1 MAGKRAR
8 VGVIGAGWWS
18 TFAHLPSLS
27 TYPDAELIGLADA
40 NPDKAAKAAERFG
53 VPRSFGDYHELLA
66 LNPDVVLIATPHD
79 THYQLAKDALLA
91 GADVMIE
98 KPMVVDPAHGRE
110 LVAIARDRG
119 LSLHVGYPYP
129 YMRHSRLL
137 RDVIEAGDLGDILFV
152 SSLFATS
159 VLSFYRG
166 DTAYA
171 GEPDAGAMW
180 APGTS
185 TYSDPAHGG
194 GQMLTQVT
202 HSSSLVFF
210 LSGLRPAD
218 VHAFTDNHDTQVD
231 VWDAVNF
238 RAGSGACGSIAS
250 TGTVPNTQKVM
261 EEYRVFGSKGHAALD
276 TSKGT
281 LEVFFNDG
289 TVRKETPLADNEF
302 YPVHLTSR
310 QLVDTFLGKS
320 PVHASGELGL
330 LTVEFLAAALESS
343 RTGQVI
349 HLPREE

>member
-1 MAGKRAR
+1 MTGKRAR

-53 VPRSFGDYHELLA
+53 VPQSFSDHRDLLA
-66 LNPDVVLIATPHD
+66 LKPDVVLIATPHD
-79 THYQLAKDALLA
+79 THYQLAKDALQA
-91 GADVMIE
+91 GAHVMIE

-110 LVAIARDRG
+110 LVAIAHERE
-119 LSLHVGYPYP
+119 LALHVGYPYP

-137 RDVIEAGDLGDILFV
+137 RGLIESGDLGDILFV
-152 SSLFATS
+152 TSLFATS
-159 VLSFYRG
+159 VLSFYRC

-185 TYSDPAHGG
+185 TYSDPKHGG

-202 HSSSLVFF
+202 HSSSLLFF
-210 LSGLRPAD
+210 LTGLRPSD
-218 VHAFTDNHDTQVD
+218 VHAFTDNHDTKVD
-231 VWDAVNF
+231 VWDAINF
-238 RAGSGACGSIAS
+238 RTVHGACGSVAS

-289 TVRKETPLADNEF
+289 TVRKEAPLAEDEF
-302 YPVHLTSR
+302 YPMHLTSR

-320 PVHASGELGL
+320 PVLASGELGL
-330 LTVEFLAAALESS
+330 LTVEFLAAALESA
-343 RTGQVI
+343 RTGQAV
-349 HLPREE
+349 HLPGEA

>member
-1 MAGKRAR
+1 MPGKRAR

-40 NPDKAAKAAERFG
+40 NPAKAAQAAERFG
-53 VPRSFGDYHELLA
+53 VPRHFTDHRDLLA

-79 THYQLAKDALLA
+79 THYQLGKDALLA

-110 LVAIARDRG
+110 LVTIARERG
-119 LSLHVGYPYP
+119 LALHVGYPYP

-137 RDVIEAGDLGDILFV
+137 RGLIESGDLGDILFV

-202 HSSSLVFF
+202 HSSSLLFF
-210 LSGLRPAD
+210 LTALRPAD
-218 VHAFTDNHDTQVD
+218 VQAFTGNLDTKVD
-231 VWDAVNF
+231 VWDAVSF
-238 RAGSGACGSIAS
+238 RTGSGACGSVAS
-250 TGTVPNTQKVM
+250 TGTVPNTQKVI
-261 EEYRVFGSKGHAALD
+261 EEYRIFGSMGHAALD

-281 LEVFFNDG
+281 LEIFFNDG
-289 TVRKETPLADNEF
+289 TIRKETPLDENEF
-302 YPVHLTSR
+302 YPMHLTSR
-310 QLVDTFLGKS
+310 QLVDTYLGKS
-320 PVHASGELGL
+320 PVHASGDLGL
-330 LTVEFLAAALESS
+330 LTVEFLAAALESA
-343 RTGQVI
+343 RTGRVV
-349 HLPREE
+349 HLPGEA